1 MAEKLLKETKD
12 AQVKKKRTKKA
23 ADEENIE
30 IKDVYKIDF
39 GQEEIDRKKPTKTAT
54 TKATR
59 TRSKKNVIKVV
70 EDKEDDDPD
79 EIFGNINKWLTEEK
93 LEEEVKKTRKK
104 KLTKIEEG
112 IKSSKNKVAKAK
124 KETKTTRTKKAK
136 NIVESEEIEEPSVVE
151 EELIRNSQDE
161 IKIHAENGV
170 TEIILKQN
178 NYRIELQKNE
188 YDIYTEKSDTSYI
201 IVRDAELR
209 IGAGDVYILLKK
221 QDEDYEITTNQ
232 DFKINY
238 VIDNLTRRDNV
249 VNFKLTNL
257 TEIVAGKDGLTF
269 EIDEEKVIE
278 NNLED
283 NRTLVISEEDGKV
296 YLPYTKED
304 IKREAAKNKGT
315 RITDIIENKYVV
327 IMRYFRSC

>member
-23 ADEENIE
+23 DDEENVE

-39 GQEEIDRKKPTKTAT
+39 GQEEIDRKKPAKTAT

-238 VIDNLTRRDNV
+238 VISVDNSTLQRYNV
-249 VNFKLTNL
+249 STIL
-257 TEIVAGKDGLTF
+257 
-269 EIDEEKVIE
+269 
-278 NNLED
+278 
-283 NRTLVISEEDGKV
+283 
-296 YLPYTKED
+296 
-304 IKREAAKNKGT
+304 
-315 RITDIIENKYVV
+315 
-327 IMRYFRSC
+327 

>member
-30 IKDVYKIDF
+30 RKDVYKIDF

-124 KETKTTRTKKAK
+124 KE
-136 NIVESEEIEEPSVVE
+136 
-151 EELIRNSQDE
+151 
-161 IKIHAENGV
+161 
-170 TEIILKQN
+170 
-178 NYRIELQKNE
+178 
-188 YDIYTEKSDTSYI
+188 
-201 IVRDAELR
+201 
-209 IGAGDVYILLKK
+209 
-221 QDEDYEITTNQ
+221 
-232 DFKINY
+232 
-238 VIDNLTRRDNV
+238 
-249 VNFKLTNL
+249 
-257 TEIVAGKDGLTF
+257 
-269 EIDEEKVIE
+269 
-278 NNLED
+278 
-283 NRTLVISEEDGKV
+283 IS
-296 YLPYTKED
+296 
-304 IKREAAKNKGT
+304 
-315 RITDIIENKYVV
+315 
-327 IMRYFRSC
+327 